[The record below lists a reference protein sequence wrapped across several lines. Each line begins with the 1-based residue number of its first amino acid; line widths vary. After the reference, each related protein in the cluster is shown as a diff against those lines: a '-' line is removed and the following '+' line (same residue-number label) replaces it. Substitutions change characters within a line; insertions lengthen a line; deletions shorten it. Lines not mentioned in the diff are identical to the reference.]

1 MRNPVKIPI
10 RAHGTGQG
18 VVRDDTVL
26 STISFATYR
35 EPIIMNARYFIHSAL
50 LGIAMVSSPMAG
62 HAAIVGISI
71 PVNSS
76 DATSHPL
83 VDNVWSVSAPA
94 FPLNIS
100 SGIGFLINP
109 NVRAPSSNSDLN
121 DFSLHDHFYVSSNVP
136 DPTRAVV
143 TFHFDIST
151 IVKGVEVIQHQNGI
165 SKIEGFSGNA
175 LNTLASLGSVFGPSG
190 DITGASLLTEWSSQT
205 FDFGNT
211 VTAGDFFQLV
221 VRKTPLANG
230 WASYR
235 IFPLDVNGNR
245 IAPALTAVPLPAAA
259 WLLSSA
265 ICALG
270 FRRRRAG

>member
-1 MRNPVKIPI
+1 
-10 RAHGTGQG
+10 
-18 VVRDDTVL
+18 
-26 STISFATYR
+26 
-35 EPIIMNARYFIHSAL
+35 MNARYFIHSAL

-109 NVRAPSSNSDLN
+109 NVQAPGSNSDAN
-121 DFSLHDHFYVSSNVP
+121 EFSLHDHSYVSSNVP

-151 IVKGVEVIQHQNGI
+151 IVKGVEVIQHRNGI